1 MSEKD
6 KLIHAAKL
14 MGITACR
21 HRDGGGLRESIE
33 RDVLEFYEGAG
44 ITFPDGFVALLESHV
59 KWLNEEDPILI
70 SFNKLQQESMRRYE
84 EVSDE

>member
-21 HRDGGGLRESIE
+21 HREGGGLRESIE

-59 KWLNEEDPILI
+59 KWLNEEVPDDVLCTTDVRIH
-70 SFNKLQQESMRRYE
+70 NYVTGESRIE
-84 EVSDE
+84 

>member
-1 MSEKD
+1 MESEKD
-6 KLIHAAKL
+6 RLIHAAKL
-14 MGITACR
+14 MGITVCR
-21 HRDGGGLRESIE
+21 YRDGGGFRESIE

-70 SFNKLQQESMRRYE
+70 RQLTERRG
-84 EVSDE
+84 